1 MYFTVSAF
9 CLWVDRKF
17 TLYNADFLTLNCSGR
32 SFKSRKKIQGFSRK
46 RLRAAHQALVLV
58 LQRAHHGR
66 RVALFDLLLRGHG
79 RLCLLQLLL
88 VQGELDGVGGRLGPQ
103 IVHPSLQTLRWEK
116 DGVILNPNMSSR
128 WGFTPP
134 RAARHSPASSRRSA
148 CWSACR
154 SSALLCGCSGTGSG
168 QCRPHGRRPSWLQ
181 FSVRSPIRFCRAAS
195 DHLGSHWCS
204 VKN

>member
-1 MYFTVSAF
+1 MEEALSQGRRSRASA
-9 CLWVDRKF
+9 
-17 TLYNADFLTLNCSGR
+17 G
-32 SFKSRKKIQGFSRK
+32 RK

-66 RVALFDLLLRGHG
+66 RVALFDLLLRG

-128 WGFTPP
+128 
-134 RAARHSPASSRRSA
+134 
-148 CWSACR
+148 
-154 SSALLCGCSGTGSG
+154 
-168 QCRPHGRRPSWLQ
+168 
-181 FSVRSPIRFCRAAS
+181 
-195 DHLGSHWCS
+195 
-204 VKN
+204 